1 MPRSGFTGISYPFRM
16 NGVGGVAIST
26 TSIDDP
32 THIAES
38 IIQCLSTGYLERPM
52 EGDKFY
58 SNVDKFTFEVTE
70 DYQLELLKNQIVEDI
85 RRLEPR
91 VSVSSSDVV
100 VEKEVDAGGICTLYA
115 YVTFKVL
122 KYETSYTAKIRVG
135 GSVV

>member
-1 MPRSGFTGISYPFRM
+1 MPRSGFTGISYPFRL

-38 IIQCLSTGYLERPM
+38 LIQCLSTGYLERPM

-58 SNVDKFTFEVTE
+58 SNVDRYVFEVAE
-70 DYQLELLKNQIVEDI
+70 EAQLEALKNQIVEDI

-91 VSVSSSDVV
+91 VSVKSSDVV
-100 VEKEVDAGGICTLYA
+100 VEKEVDSAGVCMIYA
-115 YVTFKVL
+115 YITFRVL

-135 GSVV
+135 GSTV